1 MKKYFSVF
9 ALAVQQSFYKI
20 LGILGIMT
28 IVEFGVFLTGK
39 EWYDF
44 EGMVRQSHLRIFF
57 FLAFLLVTVCLILT
71 NVEQG
76 GSRER
81 YLLKR
86 LSMDERTIVVLWS
99 IYGALVYLIFL
110 AVQVAVVI
118 GMGLLF
124 LRNAPANYQT
134 GQSIFIAFMSEPF
147 LHSVLPV
154 FEPVRM
160 VRNLCI
166 ALMLGME
173 TAVFGWHQRNERRN
187 PLFLYVAIGVVC
199 GGFVIDMTNPTDYLM
214 IVFSI
219 VVMVVMV
226 LELCGIWGK
235 EKYED

>member
-9 ALAVQQSFYKI
+9 ALAVRQSFYKI
-20 LGILGIMT
+20 LGILAVMA

-44 EGMVRQSHLRIFF
+44 EGMIRQSHLRIFF
-57 FLAFLLVTVCLILT
+57 FLAFLLVTGCLILA
-71 NVEQG
+71 NMEQG
-76 GSRER
+76 GSKER

-86 LSMDERTIVVLWS
+86 LSMDERAIVVLWS
-99 IYGALVYLIFL
+99 IYGVLVYLIFL
-110 AVQVAVVI
+110 VVQAAVVI

-124 LRNAPANYQT
+124 LRNAPADHQT

-173 TAVFGWHQRNERRN
+173 TAVFGWNQRNERRN
-187 PLFLYVAIGVVC
+187 PLLLYLAIGAAC
-199 GGFVIDMTNPTDYLM
+199 GGFVVDMINPADYVM
-214 IVFSI
+214 IGFSI
-219 VVMVVMV
+219 VVMAVIV
-226 LELCGIWGK
+226 LELCGKWGR
-235 EKYED
+235 EKT